1 MKRPNQLFTSL
12 CGLFACLLLACEDS
26 AQANPAI
33 EAAEKEM
40 SGPEKA
46 KRMSMSEMM
55 KIGREI
61 EAHKKKVGYK
71 EPAEV
76 AALSE
81 EIRISFEKVQELK
94 QNHPDIIAIK
104 AEGAEAQ
111 QKLIEAI
118 QNKDE
123 AAKNKWAPIA
133 GSFASKEMAVI
144 ASIPEIRELEEK
156 SRAAEQKMHQLEYEA
171 LAATPGGKEI
181 ADKYRAMLKASTR

>member
-1 MKRPNQLFTSL
+1 MKITITKILVSIFTL
-12 CGLFACLLLACEDS
+12 GVIACDES
-26 AQANPAI
+26 AKATPI
-33 EAAEKEM
+33 VEAAEKEM
-40 SGPEKA
+40 GGPEKT
-46 KRMSMSEMM
+46 KHMSMSEMI

-61 EAHKKKVGYK
+61 KAHKKKVGYE

-81 EIRISFEKVQELK
+81 EIRINFEKVQELK
-94 QNHPDIIAIK
+94 QNHPDIVAIK

-133 GSFASKEMAVI
+133 GGFASKEMAVV
-144 ASIPEIRELEEK
+144 ASIPEIQELEGK
-156 SRAAEQKMHQLEYEA
+156 SRLAEQEMQQLEYEA